1 MNDEPATIRIKLNIA
16 IKRSGPDFNPGWER
30 IGNMFRQVGN
40 SDTYMVPPG
49 EVFEIEREEGLR
61 LVARFGGEVI
71 ERSGP

>member
-1 MNDEPATIRIKLNIA
+1 MMNPQRSASSSTSRLSGAGRISIRVGK
-16 IKRSGPDFNPGWER
+16 EV
-30 IGNMFRQVGN
+30 GNMFRQVGN